1 MIRLTRRNALLAAGL
16 VPLAPRLARAGAPI
30 GTAAA
35 VSGRA
40 VLQHAGSTAPLTAG
54 APLAEGD
61 TAETG
66 ADGLA
71 LLVLETETRLNLGPE
86 TSVVLARYLAEMG
99 GTITLGGAQGGA
111 LVFDRA
117 DDRPPID
124 LTFDTAFGQI
134 GVRGTR
140 FFAGPSR
147 GAFAVF
153 CQRGRVT
160 VANAGQSRSLG
171 PGEGVTLTAGAPDEV
186 STWGAPRIA
195 EAFALLGL
203 TP

>member
-1 MIRLTRRNALLAAGL
+1 MFRLTRRHAMLAASL
-16 VPLAPRLARAGAPI
+16 WPLLPRLAAAATRI
-30 GTAAA
+30 GTAAEVTGSA
-35 VSGRA
+35 LLRSGGA
-40 VLQHAGSTAPLTAG
+40 AAALTPG

-66 ADGLA
+66 PDGLA
-71 LLVLETETRLNLGPE
+71 LLILETETRLNLGPE
-86 TSVVLARYLAEMG
+86 TSVVLTKYLAEMG
-99 GTITLGGAQGGA
+99 GTLTLGGA

-140 FFAGPSR
+140 FFAGPSQ
-147 GAFAVF
+147 GEFAVF

-160 VANAGQSRSLG
+160 VANAGETRSLG
-171 PGEGVTLTAGAPDEV
+171 PGEGVALTEGAP
-186 STWGAPRIA
+186 GAVAPWKPARIA
-195 EAFALLGL
+195 QAFALVGL